1 MKVTDRAAFEAGYR
15 DDARVWAS
23 ADVHKVLLRL
33 AEDDLAAGR
42 AVAGAVLV
50 ETHVAA

>member
-1 MKVTDRAAFEAGYR
+1 MRGSGPAT
-15 DDARVWAS
+15 
-23 ADVHKVLLRL
+23 DVHKLLLRL

-42 AVAGAVLV
+42 AVAGAVLI

>member
-1 MKVTDRAAFEAGYR
+1 VFVAGFR

-23 ADVHKVLLRL
+23 AEVDKLLLRL